1 MILGLLLG
9 LFQTTH
15 AAFDKITIIFQ
26 GGSNRQIVEGN
37 FLGITTETFIANE
50 LSGLANNSALENQF
64 VQSIDDSLLVLF
76 GEMIPTDTNAAIFG
90 SKAVTASFDRLL
102 ERGGMLYFNYSSWTN
117 LSKLPKVKRDYFNKI
132 GAFYRNADI
141 IKGIDGNRF
150 GIMNPGLPHYLTK
163 APNELSAE
171 NWKWPQQVTLQ
182 GYQINKLPE
191 GAAPI
196 MVAIDSKRQI
206 YNDIALAVL
215 QENILGNGMILFD
228 GMYGSLR
235 VISRFMENIVVN
247 LYGVPVTSDGSEY
260 FIWQESPWKT
270 SYSNSLPVAQA
281 AELESIQVKVCQNQK
296 TCTKIML
303 TNQSESPLTF
313 RIEPFEVKGNS
324 GSYSFK
330 CLFTLKEVIPRL
342 NSHKQRQLDPLTRLN
357 EGNIVT
363 IPANETRAVWVDVK
377 GQLPPGKYRSKI
389 AFVPVDNSVLLKNVN
404 FDIEIVDFEFPDVLP
419 VDTYLWGPYSK
430 TWADGKDEA
439 YCGVASEYH
448 LKYLYLGFPK
458 SAIEQG
464 ANGPVIRKEQQYY
477 LTDKMRAASKN
488 GKLIYGYG
496 LFSEFDERLR
506 ARGFRGEVFDE
517 NWIQLFEEWISTW
530 FAHLTDFG
538 LSFDDY
544 IIQLHDEPFPHE
556 IEDLHRCALL
566 LKQIAPDVKIMIDPQ
581 SRVSVED
588 IKILGS
594 VIDLWVPHESLI
606 RTSSE
611 SAEYL
616 NFLLETGK
624 PFAPYLC
631 ATSNDVQPLLDYYR
645 FRGIRSWLLG
655 ASGMFMWAFNSWR
668 GNSWDHWD
676 SEQGSTSRDEAI
688 FYHGDHGPIPS
699 VRAEAFREGVEDY
712 YLLSIATEKLDRGDI
727 PREAE
732 TLIDP
737 EKLRELMQ
745 KNDADEVQKWRDK
758 LISYL

>member
-1 MILGLLLG
+1 MEVVKLNFKNKFFIILTTFVLSSVLSVALALKNDYTDSVYYPLFTQEEPDMSKRIDGIWLEAPKIKLKEHKTGEKPTKSTIVSALYDDEFLYVAFECEEPNVHNLKTDARERDQKVWNDDCVEIFLSTSHNGIPFAHLIVSAAGVIYDAWDKNPNWNPDYEVVTWKGTENWWTKLKIPFRVFNNSPQETPIWKINFCREEKELG
-9 LFQTTH
+9 ELTSWQKALYGFNNPLS
-15 AAFDKITIIFQ
+15 FGDL
-26 GGSNRQIVEGN
+26 S
-37 FLGITTETFIANE
+37 FIAQE
-50 LSGLANNSALENQF
+50 EYAVYHEKRIGPALNNRGY
-64 VQSIDDSLLVLF
+64 LL
-76 GEMIPTDTNAAIFG
+76 
-90 SKAVTASFDRLL
+90 
-102 ERGGMLYFNYSSWTN
+102 W
-117 LSKLPKVKRDYFNKI
+117 
-132 GAFYRNADI
+132 
-141 IKGIDGNRF
+141 
-150 GIMNPGLPHYLTK
+150 H
-163 APNELSAE
+163 
-171 NWKWPQQVTLQ
+171 
-182 GYQINKLPE
+182 
-191 GAAPI
+191 
-196 MVAIDSKRQI
+196 
-206 YNDIALAVL
+206 
-215 QENILGNGMILFD
+215 
-228 GMYGSLR
+228 
-235 VISRFMENIVVN
+235 
-247 LYGVPVTSDGSEY
+247 
-260 FIWQESPWKT
+260 ESPWKT
-270 SYSNSLPVAQA
+270 SYVDSLPVD
-281 AELESIQVKVCQNQK
+281 LSTDIKSLSIKVCQNQK
-296 TCTKIML
+296 TSTRLML
-303 TNQSESPLTF
+303 TNMGGASLSF
-313 RIEPFEVKGNS
+313 RLEPFEIRGTSGNYPFNS
-324 GSYSFK
+324 IFTFK
-330 CLFTLKEVIPRL
+330 EIIPRL
-342 NSHKQRQLDPLTRLN
+342 NSYKQRQLDPLTRLN
-357 EGNIVT
+357 EGNIIVL
-363 IPANETRAVWVDVK
+363 PALETRAVWIDIK
-377 GQLPPGKYRSKI
+377 GNLPPGNYQSDI
-389 AFVPVDNSVLLKNVN
+389 AFIPVDNSKELKKVTVNV
-404 FDIEIVDFEFPDVLP
+404 EIVDFEFPDVLP

-699 VRAEAFREGVEDY
+699 VRAETFREGIEDY
-712 YLLSIATEKLDRGDI
+712 YLLSVATEKLKRGDL

-732 TLIDP
+732 ALIDP
-737 EKLRELMQ
+737 EKLRELMK
-745 KNDADEVQKWRDK
+745 KNDADEVQKWRDE